1 MGNASQ
7 LLVRCFA
14 WLCPLESWSWKH
26 SFTRQNFK
34 EVDRMKARF
43 LIGRILF
50 GGFFLYNGINHS
62 SQRDGILYRFEGR
75 ARC

>member
-1 MGNASQ
+1 
-7 LLVRCFA
+7 
-14 WLCPLESWSWKH
+14 
-26 SFTRQNFK
+26 
-34 EVDRMKARF
+34 MKARF

-62 SQRDGILYRFEGR
+62 SQRDGILYRFDWR